1 MVRYCFLYGVAKRV
15 RFFEIYKDMIK
26 IGMPI
31 ENNYLKEAI
40 LAKIKKAIRNS
51 YTIYLKL

>member
-40 LAKIKKAIRNS
+40 LAKIKKAI
-51 YTIYLKL
+51 I